1 VSELRARWQATFGG
15 LPGVYWTLWVGT
27 LVNRLGAFV
36 VPILG
41 LYLTRGRGLPVEHAG
56 LIVAIH
62 GAGTVAAAFIGGVST
77 DRLGRRRTLL
87 LALAGGSI
95 AASSLS
101 AQLADSKVLSHEA
114 VRTMVQAATE
124 HAQKNNWAV
133 SIAVVDAHGE
143 LLAFRRLDNA
153 SLASID
159 ISQGKARTAA
169 RLKRPTKALSDA
181 IAGGATA
188 LLTVP
193 GIIALQGGLPVMWG
207 TVVIGGIGVS
217 GVTSE
222 QDEQIAQAGLSA
234 LKQ

>member
-1 VSELRARWQATFGG
+1 MRVWMTLAMAGFSLVAPLR
-15 LPGVYWTLWVGT
+15 
-27 LVNRLGAFV
+27 
-36 VPILG
+36 
-41 LYLTRGRGLPVEHAG
+41 
-56 LIVAIH
+56 
-62 GAGTVAAAFIGGVST
+62 
-77 DRLGRRRTLL
+77 
-87 LALAGGSI
+87 
-95 AASSLS
+95 
-101 AQLADSKVLSHEA
+101 AQLADTKVLTHEA

-153 SLASID
+153 SLASVD

-181 IAGGATA
+181 LAGGATA

-193 GIIALQGGLPVMWG
+193 GIIALQGGLPVLWG

-234 LKQ
+234 LKP